1 MFTRARQ
8 GMLILLLA
16 GSGGALANATPFTP
30 AEPVQD
36 VSLVPVPPPVVP
48 ALTPPPSVAGSECV
62 ARDRQGNFLGW
73 ADYSHCLV
81 DQRTLS
87 GVRRF
92 DDIFGMQ
99 DIPAQ
104 ASYAMRVIS
113 EMTIDDH
120 GEVTPGMRIR
130 ASVNLPRT
138 RQRLALILEDDR
150 QDADPLR
157 TVPTSKDTSLA
168 LRWLA
173 VTRERLRIET
183 DAGVR
188 SGPDLFA
195 RARLRRS
202 WALTPDDQLRVFQSV
217 RYGAREHL
225 RATNEIDVSHLFRPN
240 LVGSLYHVFDVRDD
254 QSTCP
259 CWSRGLLLASSLGD
273 RATLSGGL
281 GQDGQAQPAWQVS
294 SSYAWL
300 RWRQGFLREWLFYEV
315 EPRLTQTR
323 LRDWDTLPS
332 LTLRLEVRFGSMP
345 VRQDGILDQIRSPAQ
360 QTGEIT
366 TKP

>member
-1 MFTRARQ
+1 MFTRTRQ
-8 GMLILLLA
+8 CMPVLLLCW
-16 GSGGALANATPFTP
+16 GSGTLADPAPFTP
-30 AEPVQD
+30 AEPAVTAAAAPAAMTTPR
-36 VSLVPVPPPVVP
+36 SLM
-48 ALTPPPSVAGSECV
+48 TGECV
-62 ARDRQGNFLGW
+62 ARDRRGDFLGW
-73 ADYSHCLV
+73 ADYSHCLI
-81 DQRTLS
+81 DQHTLS

-99 DIPAQ
+99 DMPAQ
-104 ASYAMRVIS
+104 ASYALRVIS
-113 EMTIDDH
+113 EMTIDER
-120 GEVTPGMRIR
+120 GEAKPGVRVR

-138 RQRLALILEDDR
+138 KRRLALILEDDR
-150 QDADPLR
+150 QETESLR
-157 TVPTSKDTSLA
+157 SLLNSTESALA

-188 SGPDLFA
+188 SGPDVFA

-202 WALTPDDQLRVFQSV
+202 WALTPNDQLRIFQSV
-217 RYGAREHL
+217 RYSAQEQL
-225 RATNEIDVSHLFRPN
+225 RATNETDISHLFRPN
-240 LVGSLYHVFDVRDD
+240 LVGSVYHVLDARDNEPI
-254 QSTCP
+254 CP

-273 RATLSGGL
+273 RATLSGGI

-300 RWRQGFLREWLFYEV
+300 RWRQGFLRQWLFYEV

-345 VRQDGILDQIRSPAQ
+345 IRQSGILDQIRTPAQ
-360 QTGEIT
+360 QPGEIT
-366 TKP
+366 TTP

>member
-8 GMLILLLA
+8 CLLMPLLWW
-16 GSGGALANATPFTP
+16 GSGALADAVPFTP
-30 AEPVQD
+30 AEPVPD
-36 VSLVPVPPPVVP
+36 AVAAAVP
-48 ALTPPPSVAGSECV
+48 APVMAPAASMASECV
-62 ARDRQGNFLGW
+62 ARDRRGDFLGW
-73 ADYSHCLV
+73 ADYSHCLI
-81 DQRTLS
+81 DQHTLS

-99 DIPAQ
+99 DMPAQ
-104 ASYAMRVIS
+104 ASFALRVIS
-113 EMTIDDH
+113 EMTIDER
-120 GEVTPGMRIR
+120 GEATPGMRVR

-138 RQRLALILEDDR
+138 KRRLALILEDDR
-150 QDADPLR
+150 QDGESLR
-157 TVPTSKDTSLA
+157 TLLNRTESALA

-173 VTRERLRIET
+173 VTRERLRVET

-188 SGPDLFA
+188 SGPDLFV

-202 WALTPDDQLRVFQSV
+202 WALTPDDQLRIFQSV
-217 RYGAREHL
+217 RFSAQEHL
-225 RATNEIDVSHLFRPN
+225 RATNETDLSHLFRPN
-240 LVGSLYHVFDVRDD
+240 LVGSIYHVLDARDKEPI
-254 QSTCP
+254 CP

-273 RATLSGGL
+273 RATLSGGI
-281 GQDGQAQPAWQVS
+281 GQDGQAQPSWQVS

-345 VRQDGILDQIRSPAQ
+345 VRQSGILEQIRTPAQ
-360 QTGEIT
+360 QPGEIT
-366 TKP
+366 TQP